1 MDIEAGKKEEGRLA
15 TVEHML
21 GSAAVEAER
30 AVLAYRKTAF
40 ERFPALFGTLGLF
53 GGVATVF
60 GLERVMEETVV
71 FSRHPVATLIAGLL
85 ILAFT
90 GALYKRLS

>member
-1 MDIEAGKKEEGRLA
+1 MDIEAGQREEGKFA

-60 GLERVMEETVV
+60 GLERVMEETMI
-71 FSRHPVATLIAGLL
+71 FTQHPVATLIVGLL
-85 ILAFT
+85 VLGFT